1 MNDRFKFL
9 KRYSATARA
18 WCVNM
23 SVASFAVGAY
33 DGNVS
38 GLILGALT
46 IGIAIAIDYVITRE
60 KS

>member
-23 SVASFAVGAY
+23 SVASFAVGVY
-33 DGNVS
+33 DGTAS
-38 GLILGALT
+38 GLILGVVTFAAALT
-46 IGIAIAIDYVITRE
+46 LDYL
-60 KS
+60 